1 MENTQK
7 LTEQELQ
14 EIKELQQQQEILIRD
29 FGQLE
34 YQIQLFELQKEK
46 LVEKLE
52 EVRIKEINVAN
63 KLNEKYGNGS
73 IDIEN
78 GTFTKQS

>member
-7 LTEQELQ
+7 LTEQEIQ
-14 EIKELQQQQEILIRD
+14 EIKEVQQQQEILIRD

-52 EVRIKEINVAN
+52 EVRAKETDVAN

-78 GTFTKQS
+78 GIFTKQ

>member
-7 LTEQELQ
+7 LTEPELQ
-14 EIKELQQQQEILIRD
+14 EIKEVQQQQEILIRD

-52 EVRIKEINVAN
+52 EVRAKETDVAN

>member
-14 EIKELQQQQEILIRD
+14 EIKEVQQQQEILIRD

-52 EVRIKEINVAN
+52 EVRAKETDVAN

-78 GTFTKQS
+78 GIFTKQ

>member
-14 EIKELQQQQEILIRD
+14 EIKEVQQQQEILISD

-52 EVRIKEINVAN
+52 EVRAKETDVAN

-78 GTFTKQS
+78 GIFTKQ

>member
-52 EVRIKEINVAN
+52 EVRIKETNVAN